1 MRRILIDENL
11 PAGLAEKLGPVCE
24 HVTGLG
30 PQPSDDVI
38 WNHAVENGLV
48 ILTKD
53 ADFFDKLA
61 IRGSPPQI
69 VWVRTGNMRRHQLEE
84 LLCSLWLRID
94 VLLGRADL
102 VEVHD
107 GRLEA
112 IKF

>member
-11 PAGLAEKLGPVCE
+11 PADLAGKLGPECE

-30 PQPSDDVI
+30 SQPSDDVI
-38 WNHAVENGLV
+38 WAYAAKNGLV

-53 ADFFDKLA
+53 ADFFNNLT
-61 IRGSPPQI
+61 IHGSPPQV
-69 VWVRTGNMRRHQLEE
+69 VWIRTGNLRRTRLEE
-84 LLCSLWLRID
+84 LLCSLWPKID
-94 VLLGRADL
+94 ALLERADL
-102 VEVHD
+102 VEVHE